1 MNTLSSPRLRKL
13 YEEQALSY
21 NNSGILDKFV
31 KKDNSPKQRSFWNE
45 YAREQQRLLARR
57 GSPTLADYRLL
68 EQ

>member
-1 MNTLSSPRLRKL
+1 M
-13 YEEQALSY
+13 
-21 NNSGILDKFV
+21 LDKLV
-31 KKDNSPKQRSFWNE
+31 KRDNSPKQRPFWDE